1 MEFRRPL
8 DDKGRIVLP
17 ADLRERW
24 KTGELIIRPDGEVA
38 LIYPPRINRER
49 LLNSLETIL
58 LEEKL
63 RQRAIVEFKHKK
75 KGGG

>member
-24 KTGELIIRPDGEVA
+24 KAGELIIRPNGSLA
-38 LIYPPRINRER
+38 LLYPPSTSGEK
-49 LLNSLETIL
+49 LLDSLEMML
-58 LEEKL
+58 LEMKIKH
-63 RQRAIVEFKHKK
+63 RSTRRAKR
-75 KGGG
+75 